1 MKKLPQWQRLI
12 IAISVLAVSGM
23 MVYEGI
29 MRVINS

>member
-1 MKKLPQWQRLI
+1 MKKLPKWQRLI

-23 MVYEGI
+23 MFYEGI